1 MIGPNQLIARTAPPL
16 DLESVDVY
24 KVILERAS
32 VFAGTSFDFA
42 SGSFSGSSP
51 ISGTFTG
58 VPQPSNA
65 TEGKRITVLLDGS
78 NLDPGP
84 HTVTINGTTHGGP
97 TSEILSFAES
107 GLQTTAEFWTSIT
120 DITIACAP
128 ANAAYPAAA
137 ISVLEAQSF
146 LISENFGDHAALYS
160 YDNGVFTFRQAG
172 TDLDYVLAPGY
183 YLIDYPSPISIGIRE
198 KAQLV
203 IGADINGQNSGDAII
218 EYPAFY
224 SRTLTDVRAGE
235 TAEGLSHTGLH
246 LSPYPPIAL
255 PETTLLLDL
264 NERVAQKAGI
274 YSTFLGQ
281 FKTTSES
288 VNPEFEDALY
298 IDSQVVL
305 DNARQL
311 VAPKAGTIEFFL
323 SPMLDTY
330 YDTGDYRFIMDITS
344 RKTLNITST
353 TSTTI
358 VLPFKVRAVS
368 RVYLRSDR
376 ERTNLLGVKS
386 VGPDS
391 RTLRLPIRLPAQR
404 TEVVVEYTPIDFSG
418 DRISLYL
425 DGYNNVNFAITASN
439 VTRVISRE
447 INWSRGSWHRI
458 MCTWDVSNVDNI
470 DQMRMFVDGIENN
483 IVTWGTPG
491 FVWGSGHVWGTSS
504 TGVSGSQALID
515 DINLTDEFSVISLGA
530 DFSGAQPYLMRM
542 DNLRFSSISRQPA
555 RVGAFDYD
563 LVWNNNTSAIF
574 PVISDAY
581 TKGLFDFNRSES
593 ESDFLANLLTPEASL
608 YSIGV
613 EIDDGFN
620 KILSSSR
627 NREAL
632 LGLYQR
638 IKPAHMRLFS
648 KFKQED

>member
-24 KVILERAS
+24 RVILERAS
-32 VFAGTSFDFA
+32 VFSGTSFDFA
-42 SGSFSGSSP
+42 DGVFSGSAP
-51 ISGTFTG
+51 ISGVFTD
-58 VPQPSNA
+58 VPQPSN
-65 TEGKRITVLLDGS
+65 TVSGKKLTVLLDGT
-78 NLDPGP
+78 NLDAGP
-84 HTVTINGTTHGGP
+84 HVVIITGTTFGGP
-97 TSEILSFAES
+97 TSETLSFTES
-107 GLQTTAEFWTSIT
+107 GVQTTAEYWTGITSIAISCSP
-120 DITIACAP
+120 DNP
-128 ANAAYPAAA
+128 AYPAAA
-137 ISVLEAQSF
+137 VSVIESESI
-146 LISENFGDHAALYS
+146 LISENFGDHASLFS
-160 YDNGVFTFRQAG
+160 YDNGVFTFKQAG
-172 TDLDYVLAPGY
+172 TDLDFILRPGY
-183 YLIDYPSPISIGIRE
+183 YLIDYPSPISIQIRD
-198 KAQLV
+198 KSDLV
-203 IGADINGQNSGDAII
+203 IGADINGSNSGDAII

-224 SRTLTDVRAGE
+224 NRTLEDVRAGE
-235 TAEGLSHTGLH
+235 VLDDLSHTSLH
-246 LSPYPPIAL
+246 LSPFPPAPL

-264 NERVAQKAGI
+264 NEKVVQRAGI

-288 VNPEFEDALY
+288 VNQEFQDALY
-298 IDSQVVL
+298 IDSPVVL

-330 YDTGDYRFIMDITS
+330 YDNGDYRFIMDITS
-344 RKTLNITST
+344 KKIINTTST

-358 VLPFKVRAVS
+358 VLPFKVRSVN
-368 RVYLRSDR
+368 RVYLQSDP
-376 ERTNLLGVKS
+376 ERTNLLGLRNI
-386 VGPDS
+386 GPDG
-391 RTLRLPIRLPAQR
+391 RTLRLPTRLPAQR
-404 TEVVVEYTPIDFSG
+404 TQVTVEYTPIDFSG
-418 DRISLYL
+418 DRISIYL
-425 DGYNNVNFAITASN
+425 DGYNNVNFSITASN

-447 INWSRGSWHRI
+447 INWQRGTWHRL
-458 MCTWDVSNVDNI
+458 MCTWDVFNVDNI
-470 DQMRMFVDGIENN
+470 DQMRMFVDGTENN

-491 FVWGSGHVWGTSS
+491 FVWGGGHVWGTSA
-504 TGVSGSQALID
+504 TGVSGSQSLVD
-515 DINLTDEFSVISLGA
+515 DINLTDEFSVISFGA

-542 DNLRFSSISRQPA
+542 DNLRFSSVARQPI
-555 RVGAFDYD
+555 RVGIFDYD
-563 LVWNNNTSAIF
+563 LVWNDNISAIF
-574 PVISDAY
+574 PVISDAF

-593 ESDFLANLLTPEASL
+593 ESDFLANLLNPEASL